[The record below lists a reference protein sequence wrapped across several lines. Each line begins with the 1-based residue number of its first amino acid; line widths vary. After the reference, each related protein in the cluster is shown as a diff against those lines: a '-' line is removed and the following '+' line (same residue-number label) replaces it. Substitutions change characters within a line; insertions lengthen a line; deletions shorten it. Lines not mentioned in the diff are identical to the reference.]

1 MSILDQYTDS
11 VIKEK
16 AETLLSDFYSASEQP
31 EAPIPVFDIIEH
43 LGYDIDFRSDGIY
56 KDPEMLGGVLIE
68 DRKVEFNESLQS
80 QEGRLNFTAA
90 HEIGHIVLHI
100 PIYDKIDYHRT
111 TRHDILCRSSE
122 GMMGVDYKQIEIQA
136 DKFASNL
143 LIPNELVETA
153 FFDIYRSP
161 INISKKS
168 LLDYIYRSTKNS
180 KARHI
185 AGKVVSAG
193 SFENVSNL
201 AMINKLIQM
210 KLLRG
215 IKFQKYNKRERLK

>member
-1 MSILDQYTDS
+1 
-11 VIKEK
+11 
-16 AETLLSDFYSASEQP
+16 
-31 EAPIPVFDIIEH
+31 
-43 LGYDIDFRSDGIY
+43 
-56 KDPEMLGGVLIE
+56 
-68 DRKVEFNESLQS
+68 
-80 QEGRLNFTAA
+80 
-90 HEIGHIVLHI
+90 
-100 PIYDKIDYHRT
+100 
-111 TRHDILCRSSE
+111 
-122 GMMGVDYKQIEIQA
+122 MGVDYKQIEIQA

-143 LIPNELVETA
+143 LIPNELVEAA

-185 AGKVVSAG
+185 AGKVISAG